1 MGKAGSKRFL
11 VIFYSVWILMAVL
24 CGYIWYRMTI
34 KRQLNHYDLHPGTVV
49 VEQTNLFY
57 IDNEMY
63 VCELSKGDTVWEFY
77 TPSKNEVCVETH
89 SIPNIG
95 EYTKYIDLDATEIS
109 KLDKDGTRH
118 ELDKNE
124 LTNWFRN
131 LSSLRI
137 WGADVYVNAI
147 TRIAHDSE
155 DNDIVLVEGY
165 TVSGNY
171 EGTIRM
177 LDRYPSIPVEYTDY
191 VERYENDLSLMRK
204 DGLMSVG
211 VTAIVFLVFTIP
223 AVILSLSPKLRRG
236 LIVYGIGIFVFASL
250 ITLSCDYLFL
260 HCR

>member
-1 MGKAGSKRFL
+1 MGL
-11 VIFYSVWILMAVL
+11 V
-24 CGYIWYRMTI
+24 
-34 KRQLNHYDLHPGTVV
+34 PVV

-57 IDNEMY
+57 IDNDRY

-95 EYTKYIDLDATEIS
+95 QYTKYIDLDATEIS

-147 TRIAHDSE
+147 TKIARDSE

-165 TVSGNY
+165 TVTGNY
-171 EGTIRM
+171 EGTIRLM
-177 LDRYPSIPVEYTDY
+177 ERYPSIPVEFTDY
-191 VERYENDLSLMRK
+191 VERYENVLALMQK
-204 DGLMSVG
+204 DGLKSIG
-211 VTAIVFLVFTIP
+211 PFAVFVLVFSIP
-223 AVILSLSPKLRRG
+223 AVILSLSPRFRRG
-236 LIVYGIGIFVFASL
+236 LIVYGIGILVFASL
-250 ITLSCDYLFL
+250 ITLACDYLFL